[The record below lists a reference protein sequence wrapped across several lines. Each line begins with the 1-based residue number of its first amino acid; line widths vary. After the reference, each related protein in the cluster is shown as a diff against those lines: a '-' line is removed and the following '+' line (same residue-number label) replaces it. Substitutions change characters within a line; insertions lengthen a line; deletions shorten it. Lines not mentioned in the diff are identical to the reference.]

1 MVQIIYCGTLKKEYL
16 YPILLSFFYF
26 SNTPKRNT
34 QWKELYRKLYSG
46 ESKLDKFFF
55 VENFMSEQFHVEER
69 KSEHVDS
76 SGNWGGGEEKRLK
89 ATGNSLS
96 VLFVEKRKNVSA
108 GVEHAG

>member
-1 MVQIIYCGTLKKEYL
+1 
-16 YPILLSFFYF
+16 
-26 SNTPKRNT
+26 
-34 QWKELYRKLYSG
+34 
-46 ESKLDKFFF
+46 
-55 VENFMSEQFHVEER
+55 MSEQFHVEER

-89 ATGNSLS
+89 ATGNWLS